1 MDVSLPS
8 DSVHKVADQLCEHL
22 QCSVS
27 EVRRL
32 FLVEDMVDTLKVCDC
47 VLIGTQFSSLWLPS
61 SVKIALFIY
70 LLVDC
75 LNIC

>member
-47 VLIGTQFSSLWLPS
+47 VLIGTQFSSL
-61 SVKIALFIY
+61 
-70 LLVDC
+70 
-75 LNIC
+75 

>member
-1 MDVSLPS
+1 MTAVHLIMCGCLYARRYLEMDVSLPS

-47 VLIGTQFSSLWLPS
+47 VLIGTQFSSL
-61 SVKIALFIY
+61 
-70 LLVDC
+70 
-75 LNIC
+75 